1 MADNTFP
8 FEILT
13 PERRFFSG
21 EIEALTFTADDGE
34 WTILKNHAPM
44 IVVLRPGALKI
55 KQDGKWR
62 EAINSGNGQAL
73 VSALNNYLE
82 QFPYDVLGRKEKDFH
97 LALHAFFVSSG
108 FETESEEHS
117 LNGRADLVVKAGS
130 VVYIIE
136 LKVDMGAECALSQI
150 EEQGYYKKYLL
161 HASAKNLEIHL
172 MGLSISSKSRNIV
185 DYREKLITGGV

>member
-62 EAINSGNGQAL
+62 EAINSEGYMEVAPKATVLFAQTCEWPEEIDRKRAERAKEQAEE
-73 VSALNNYLE
+73 ALRQSNS
-82 QFPYDVLGRKEKDFH
+82 QPSSDPTRSCWPRA
-97 LALHAFFVSSG
+97 LAARN
-108 FETESEEHS
+108 THS
-117 LNGRADLVVKAGS
+117 RV
-130 VVYIIE
+130 
-136 LKVDMGAECALSQI
+136 
-150 EEQGYYKKYLL
+150 
-161 HASAKNLEIHL
+161 NL
-172 MGLSISSKSRNIV
+172 
-185 DYREKLITGGV
+185 D

>member
-1 MADNTFP
+1 MWTRMLHAIACGHGAGGDQF
-8 FEILT
+8 
-13 PERRFFSG
+13 RKWSG
-21 EIEALTFTADDGE
+21 
-34 WTILKNHAPM
+34 
-44 IVVLRPGALKI
+44 PGLCP
-55 KQDGKWR
+55 
-62 EAINSGNGQAL
+62 
-73 VSALNNYLE
+73 E
-82 QFPYDVLGRKEKDFH
+82 QFPYDVLGIKEKDFH

-150 EEQGYYKKYLL
+150 EEQGYYKKHLL